1 VGGAHRLK
9 DPAALLAAAMAAS
22 GVLLVVMGSRLSF
35 FLDDW
40 VFILYKRDFS
50 LDAFLSPD
58 NEHLVAGPVAVWK
71 LMLATFGLGSALPY
85 RIVSTAMLLLGAWFL
100 FVWIRRRLGG
110 WPALLM
116 TLPILFL
123 GAAFED
129 LFWFASITF
138 LGSMACGLGMLVAL
152 DRRDKVGDRL
162 ACAWLIGSMLFS
174 SLWLAFAVGAVVDVA
189 LRHGDRDWRRR
200 AYVVGVPVVLYAIW
214 WLGWGDNGESS
225 VTLHNIATTPLF
237 VLDSFAA
244 AIGSLVGLAT
254 PGEGLPSPPG
264 LDWGRPL
271 AVALGALAAWRLYRL
286 ERVPRS
292 LWVVLAIALAFW
304 IFGGIAVKPGRVP
317 WASRYQYPGAAMV
330 LLVAAGML
338 RGLKLDRRLL
348 PAALIAVAI
357 SLAGNGL
364 LIQQSY
370 DFYLGTSQLIKGNL
384 TAMEIAR
391 NTVEPG
397 FYLEEEFADTG
408 FDHIDAGSYF
418 SAVDAFGSPAFT
430 IPELQSSPEA
440 ARFAAD
446 KVLLNALRVQLEPA
460 PASAAPAAGAEPA
473 GPNSEGV
480 VAVPGDACVA
490 VPGGAKSPLLSL
502 PPGGV
507 AIGAGAQPVTD
518 IKMRRF
524 ATSPGEF
531 PVDFQIGVAPG
542 EAVAVPIPPD
552 LSTVPWKMQLEGG
565 AATVCGLGR

>member
-1 VGGAHRLK
+1 M
-9 DPAALLAAAMAAS
+9 AAA
-22 GVLLVVMGSRLSF
+22 GVLLVALGSKLSF
-35 FLDDW
+35 FLDNW

-50 LDAFLSPD
+50 LDAFLGPD

-85 RIVSTAMLLLGAWFL
+85 RVVSTAMLLLGAWFL
-100 FVWIRRRLGG
+100 FAWIRRRLGG

-152 DRRDKVGDRL
+152 DRRDKVGDRF
-162 ACAWLIGSMLFS
+162 ACAWLVGSMLFS
-174 SLWLAFAVGAVVDVA
+174 SLWLAFVVGAVVDVA
-189 LRHGDRDWRRR
+189 LRRGDRGWRHR
-200 AYVVGVPVVLYAIW
+200 AFVVVVPVVLYAIW

-225 VTLHNIATTPLF
+225 VTLHNVATAPLF

-244 AIGSLVGLAT
+244 AIGALVGLAT

-271 AVALGALAAWRLYRL
+271 AVGLGALAAWRLYRL
-286 ERVPRS
+286 ERIPRS

-304 IFGGIAVKPGRVP
+304 IFGGIAVKPGRVA
-317 WASRYQYPGAAMV
+317 WASRYQYPSAALV
-330 LLVAAGML
+330 LLVAAGL
-338 RGLKLDRRLL
+338 LSGLKLDRRLL
-348 PAALIAVAI
+348 PAALIAVAV

-364 LIQQSY
+364 LLQQSH
-370 DFYLGTSQLIKGNL
+370 DFYMATSRLIKGNL

-391 NTVEPG
+391 NTVEPS

-418 SAVDAFGSPAFT
+418 SAVDAFGSPAYT
-430 IPELQSSPEA
+430 IPELQASPEPV
-440 ARFAAD
+440 RFAAD
-446 KVLLNALRVQLEPA
+446 KVLLNALRVGPETGAPLPA
-460 PASAAPAAGAEPA
+460 AAAGAKPA
-473 GPNSEGV
+473 TPNSEGV
-480 VAVPGDACVA
+480 VTVPAPGCVA
-490 VPGGAKSPLLSL
+490 VRGGVEAPLLSL
-502 PPGGV
+502 PPGGATV
-507 AIGAGAQPVTD
+507 GAGAQPVTD

-524 ATSPGEF
+524 ATSPEEF
-531 PVDFQIGVAPG
+531 PVDFQIGVAPS

-552 LSTVPWKMQLEGG
+552 LSTVPWKMRLEGG
-565 AATVCGLGR
+565 AATVCGLGSEAG

>member
-1 VGGAHRLK
+1 M
-9 DPAALLAAAMAAS
+9 MAAS
-22 GVLLVVMGSRLSF
+22 GLLLVALGSKLSF

-58 NEHLVAGPVAVWK
+58 NEHLVAGPVAIWK
-71 LMLATFGLGSALPY
+71 LMLATFGMDSALPY
-85 RIVSTAMLLLGAWFL
+85 RIVSTAMLLLGVWFL
-100 FVWIRRRLGG
+100 FVWIRRRIGG
-110 WPALLM
+110 WGALLM

-152 DRRDKVGDRL
+152 DRRDRVGDRL
-162 ACAWLIGSMLFS
+162 ACIWLIGSMLFS

-189 LRHGDRDWRRR
+189 LRRGDRDWRRR
-200 AYVVGVPVVLYAIW
+200 AYVVVVPVVLYAIW
-214 WLGWGDNGESS
+214 WLSWGDNGESS

-244 AIGSLVGLAT
+244 AIGALVGLAT

-271 AVALGALAAWRLYRL
+271 AVALGTLAAWRLYRL

-317 WASRYQYPGAAMV
+317 WASRYQYPSAAMV

-338 RGLKLDRRLL
+338 SGLKLDRRLL
-348 PAALIAVAI
+348 APALIAVAV

-370 DFYLGTSQLIKGNL
+370 DFYRETSQIIRGNL
-384 TAMEIAR
+384 TALEIAQ

-408 FDHIDAGSYF
+408 FDHIDAGSYL
-418 SAVDAFGSPAFT
+418 SAVEAYGSPAYT
-430 IPELQSSPEA
+430 VGELQDSPEFT
-440 ARFAAD
+440 RFAAD
-446 KVLLNALRVQLEPA
+446 KVLLNALRVTPEPA
-460 PASAAPAAGAEPA
+460 APPNAAVTRAEPSA
-473 GPNSEGV
+473 RGLV
-480 VAVPGDACVA
+480 LVPAKSCVA
-490 VPGGAKSPLLSL
+490 VPGGADSPLLGL

-507 AIGAGAQPVTD
+507 IVGAGKQPVTD
-518 IKMRRF
+518 IKMTRF
-524 ATSPGEF
+524 ATGSEL
-531 PVDFQIGVAPG
+531 PVDFQTGVGAD
-542 EAVAVPIPPD
+542 EATAIPIPVD

-565 AATVCGLGR
+565 PATVCGLGSEAG

>member
-1 VGGAHRLK
+1 
-9 DPAALLAAAMAAS
+9 MAAS
-22 GVLLVVMGSRLSF
+22 GVLLIVLGSRLSF

-50 LDAFLSPD
+50 LDAFLGPD

-85 RIVSTAMLLLGAWFL
+85 RVVSTAMLLLGAWFL
-100 FVWIRRRLGG
+100 FVWIRRRIGG
-110 WPALLM
+110 WGALLM

-129 LFWFASITF
+129 LFWFSSITF

-152 DRRDKVGDRL
+152 DRRDRVADRI
-162 ACAWLIGSMLFS
+162 ACAWLVGSMLFS
-174 SLWLAFAVGAVVDVA
+174 SLWLAFAVGAAVDIA
-189 LRHGDRDWRRR
+189 LRRGDRGWRRR
-200 AYVVGVPVVLYAIW
+200 AYVVAVPVVLYAIW

-244 AIGSLVGLAT
+244 AIGALVGLAT

-271 AVALGALAAWRLYRL
+271 AVGLGALAAWRLYRL
-286 ERVPRS
+286 ERIPRS
-292 LWVVLAIALAFW
+292 LWVVLAITLAFW

-317 WASRYQYPGAAMV
+317 WASRYQYPSAALV

-338 RGLKLDRRLL
+338 GGLRLDRRLL
-348 PAALIAVAI
+348 PPALIAVAV

-364 LIQQSY
+364 LLQQSH
-370 DFYLGTSQLIKGNL
+370 DFYLATSRLIKGNL
-384 TAMEIAR
+384 TALEIAR
-391 NTVEPG
+391 NTVEPN

-418 SAVDAFGSPAFT
+418 SAVDAFGSPAYT
-430 IPELQSSPEA
+430 IEELEASPEPV
-440 ARFAAD
+440 RFAAD
-446 KVLLNALRVQLEPA
+446 KVLLNALGVGVETGA
-460 PASAAPAAGAEPA
+460 PLPAAAARAKPA
-473 GPNSEGV
+473 TPNSASIV
-480 VAVPGDACVA
+480 VVPATGCVA
-490 VPGGAKSPLLSL
+490 VPGGAQTPLLSL
-502 PPGGV
+502 PPGGAV
-507 AIGAGAQPVTD
+507 VGAGAQPVTD

-524 ATSPGEF
+524 ATSSEEF

-552 LSTVPWKMQLEGG
+552 LSTVRWKMQLEGG
-565 AATVCGLGR
+565 AATVCGLGT